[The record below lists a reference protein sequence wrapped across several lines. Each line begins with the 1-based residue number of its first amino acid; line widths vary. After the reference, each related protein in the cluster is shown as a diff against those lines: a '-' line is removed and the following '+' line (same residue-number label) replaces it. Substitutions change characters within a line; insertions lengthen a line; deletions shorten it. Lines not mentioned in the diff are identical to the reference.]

1 MKLPGLTLLE
11 RWALRLLHK
20 SPRISLVVVKP
31 IDSTLL
37 SWSLLPSDPVARVM
51 ADQLMNSPDDDEPL
65 SMLFERLYHAP
76 AYGELP

>member
-37 SWSLLPSDPVARVM
+37 SWSLLPSDPVASAM
-51 ADQLMNSPDDDEPL
+51 ADQLREPP

-76 AYGELP
+76 AYGELS

>member
-11 RWALRLLHK
+11 RWALRLLHR

-37 SWSLLPSDPVARVM
+37 SWSLLPSDPVASAM
-51 ADQLMNSPDDDEPL
+51 ADQLINSPDDDEPL
-65 SMLFERLYHAP
+65 SMLLERLYHAP